1 MTVSIGA
8 GTQLGLGVFIG
19 ATYVIVFDN
28 ITTQDGVTWL
38 TTETDN
44 PLITQT

>member
-1 MTVSIGA
+1 MTVNIGP
-8 GTQLGLGVFIG
+8 GTRLGLGVFIG

-28 ITTQDGVTWL
+28 ITTQLDDWL

-44 PLITQT
+44 ALITQT